1 MTTTA
6 NPALAD
12 KQPAAPAA
20 PAPTMNH
27 GGRYALALIAIAATS
42 AGSTWG
48 FGRIWR
54 SLPIVRSN
62 SWLV

>member
-6 NPALAD
+6 SPTLVD
-12 KQPAAPAA
+12 QQPAVAAA
-20 PAPTMNH
+20 PAPTMNR

-42 AGSTWG
+42 AGNTWG